1 MRTKKHAWHKNL
13 IRALTCG
20 CLLAAVTVPA
30 ASAAPARFPNMHGS
44 VLAGAILNRGIAS
57 YKAGHYEDAIKDLFT
72 ADKQGHMKAA
82 RYIGL
87 CYENGYGVKKDVKKA
102 AEWFQKAA
110 DRGDITAM
118 YDLGRLYE
126 TGTGVKQDYTKAK
139 ELYEKAA
146 ARTDHVGAPAM
157 LALGHL
163 YEEGLGTTR
172 DLDMARSWYEKAEA
186 AGDGQAPAV
195 LARLAQEDAKEAAA
209 LAGTGETSTLFEES
223 GRKITTRVSPG
234 SPLDIQDGVTKI
246 DTSAIWTPV
255 TKIDFSARHNVM
267 IKNSDGTEVPM
278 DQPYFESEQ
287 IAPDTWKI
295 RNDGDYCYLLAG
307 DELAVMI
314 DCGYGAGNIRE
325 YAQSLTDKPVKY
337 VINTHYHFDHTA
349 NDAYFDAAFMTKES
363 IPYATVPYDSF
374 QGISFP
380 RDYPVITVNDGYKLN
395 LGNRELTILTVPH
408 PNHAIGDIAILDPTR
423 RILFTGD
430 ELLLANRADLNIS
443 LQDFAENMEHLNT
456 VRQDFDQLY
465 TGTGE
470 KSGAV
475 FDHYYAAAEYGISPD
490 FKAEPVTETTSRRPN
505 EQQTTTDG
513 KILYERGRV
522 RPGDETKNAPEVIPS
537 GQRMTYTV
545 DGFPVTYIDTTTAAQ

>member
-1 MRTKKHAWHKNL
+1 MRTKKPAWQKNV
-13 IRALTCG
+13 IRALACS
-20 CLLAAVTVPA
+20 CLLTAFTFPA
-30 ASAAPARFPNMHGS
+30 ASAPPARFPNMHGS
-44 VLAGAILNRGIAS
+44 VLAGALLNRGINS
-57 YKAGHYEDAIKDLFT
+57 YKAGHYEAALHDLFI

-87 CYENGYGVKKDVKKA
+87 CYENGYGVKKDIKKA
-102 AEWFQKAA
+102 ASWFHKAA
-110 DRGDITAM
+110 SRGDITAM
-118 YDLGRLYE
+118 YDLGRFYE
-126 TGTGVKQDYTKAK
+126 TGTGVKQDYRKAR

-157 LALGHL
+157 LALGRL

-172 DLDMARSWYEKAEA
+172 
-186 AGDGQAPAV
+186 
-195 LARLAQEDAKEAAA
+195 
-209 LAGTGETSTLFEES
+209 
-223 GRKITTRVSPG
+223 VSPG
-234 SPLDIQDGVTKI
+234 SVLDIQDGVTKI

-255 TKIDFSARHNVM
+255 TSIDFSARHDVM
-267 IKNSDGTEVPM
+267 IKNEDGTEIPM
-278 DQPYFESEQ
+278 DQPYLESEQ

-314 DCGYGAGNIRE
+314 DCGYGADNIRE

-349 NDAYFDAAFMTKES
+349 NDAYFDAAFMTKEI

-374 QGISFP
+374 AGIDFP
-380 RDYPVITVNDGYKLN
+380 RDYPIITVQDGYKMN

-408 PNHAIGDIAILDPTR
+408 PNHAIGDIAILDASR
-423 RILFTGD
+423 RILYTGD

-443 LQDFAENMEHLNT
+443 LQDFAENMEHLHT

-465 TGTGE
+465 TGTSE

-490 FKAEPVTETTSRRPN
+490 FKAEPATKAAGGRKN
-505 EQQTTTDG
+505 QQQTTADG

-522 RPGDETKNAPEVIPS
+522 RPGDETRNAPEVIS
-537 GQRMTYTV
+537 TGQRMTYTV
-545 DGFPVTYIDTTTAAQ
+545 DGFPVTYIDTTAAAQQENFS

>member
-1 MRTKKHAWHKNL
+1 MYSKNIWQKRL
-13 IRALTCG
+13 AKALACG
-20 CLLAAVTVPA
+20 CLLVESAYPA
-30 ASAAPARFPNMHGS
+30 ASAAPAHIPNIHGS

-57 YKAGHYEDAIKDLFT
+57 YKAGHYEAALKDLFT

-87 CYENGYGVKKDVKKA
+87 CYENGYGVKQDSKKA
-102 AEWFQKAA
+102 AEWFHKAA
-110 DRGDITAM
+110 SRGDITAM
-118 YDLGRLYE
+118 YD
-126 TGTGVKQDYTKAK
+126 
-139 ELYEKAA
+139 
-146 ARTDHVGAPAM
+146 
-157 LALGHL
+157 LGHL

-186 AGDGQAPAV
+186 DGDGQAPAA
-195 LARLAQEDAKEAAA
+195 LARLAAKDAKEATA
-209 LAGTGETSTLFEES
+209 LSGTNETSTLSEES

-234 SPLDIQDGVTKI
+234 SALDIQDGVTKI

-255 TKIDFSARHNVM
+255 RAIDFSAQHDTM
-267 IKNSDGTEVPM
+267 IENADGSQVPM
-278 DQPYFESEQ
+278 DQPYFTSEQ

-295 RNDGDYCYLLAG
+295 QNDGDYCYLLAG

-325 YAQSLTDKPVKY
+325 YAQPLTDKPVKY

-374 QGISFP
+374 EGIDFP
-380 RDYPVITVNDGYKLN
+380 RDYPVITVQDGYKLN

-423 RILFTGD
+423 RILYTDD
-430 ELLLANRADLNIS
+430 ELLLANRADPNIS
-443 LQDFAENMEHLNT
+443 LQDFAENMQHLNT
-456 VRQDFDQLY
+456 ARQDFDQLY

-470 KSGAV
+470 KSGEV
-475 FDHYYAAAEYGISPD
+475 FDHYYAATMYGISPD
-490 FKAEPVTETTSRRPN
+490 FKATLVTESAGRHPN
-505 EQQTTTDG
+505 EQQTTADG
-513 KILYERGRV
+513 KTLYQRGRV
-522 RPGDETKNAPEVIPS
+522 RPGDKTKNAPEIIPT
-537 GQRMTYTV
+537 GQRMGCTV
-545 DGFPVTYIDTTTAAQ
+545 DGFSVTYIATTSTSSN